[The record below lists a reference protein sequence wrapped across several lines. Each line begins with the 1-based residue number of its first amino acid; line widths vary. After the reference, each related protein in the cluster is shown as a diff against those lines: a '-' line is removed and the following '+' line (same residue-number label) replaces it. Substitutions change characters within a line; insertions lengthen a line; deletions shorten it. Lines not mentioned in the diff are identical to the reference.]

1 MARVA
6 ISTGTTPNDGTGDN
20 LRAAGGKINSNFDDL
35 YGFLGDGT
43 NLTPSWIVNSVGIV
57 TTAHVGIGT
66 TNPRFQLEIGKVGSA
81 TTTLH
86 VDGDVRV
93 TGNVVSVD
101 GQLTSAVAGLS
112 TTGHT
117 VLTTVNA
124 SGIVTAANVSTGGSV
139 TAGSFY
145 GDGQNLTGVLK
156 QESDTLSSVVARGSS
171 AGAGINFGA
180 NQPISFDTASNN
192 DFQIYGSSNQK
203 AYITHVQN
211 NGGGGAGDV
220 VIVARNGI
228 NLYGG
233 TQETAANLG
242 LEVVSGYTNLY
253 HTGGLKLQTT
263 DPGVSIFGT
272 AETEQ
277 LSVTG
282 VSTFIGDV
290 SFGSTIASTVSF
302 GSSTFVSFGS
312 TATFGDDDKL
322 KFGDNENFEIY
333 HDGTNSVIS
342 ETGTGNL
349 LLGSDSNVYL
359 FKPSTFESMLRA
371 EANGPLE
378 LYYDGS
384 KKFET
389 TGAGVIITGV
399 CTATSFSG
407 DGSGLTGI
415 TASGSGIVVQHDG
428 SVVGTAGTINFGTNL
443 DVTAISAG
451 IVTVTAS
458 GGGGGGINNLD
469 EDTTPQLG
477 GNLDLNGFNI
487 TGSGTIPAANLT
499 GALPAID
506 GSALTGIGTAS
517 STITWTLG
525 ADGSSHYTFAGIG
538 ITADTTNDPTIF
550 LQRGA
555 TYAFVNNSGGSHP
568 FRIQH
573 EYQNTGGQAYNVGVT
588 NNGASNGTITFQV
601 PMNAPNKLHYQCT
614 SHVGMSGTIF
624 ISPENNI
631 PVGQRTVISKSTG
644 NVGAGSS
651 TIMFFDG
658 FKSYGLLKVA
668 IDHPA
673 WITLYVDGASRT
685 SDNGRSYL
693 TDPDPGSGVIAEV
706 RSTTS
711 GSSTFLMSPGVIG
724 WNNDS
729 TPSEKI
735 YARVTNND
743 NTTRDI
749 TVDLTVIKMEG

>member
-93 TGNVVSVD
+93 TGNVVSID

-117 VLTTVNA
+117 ILNTVNA

-139 TAGSFY
+139 TAVSFY

-156 QESDTLSSVVARGSS
+156 QETDTLQDVVARGSL

-180 NQPISFDTASNN
+180 NQPITFATGSNN
-192 DFQIYGSSNQK
+192 NFQIYGAPDRK
-203 AYITHVQN
+203 AYITHAQN
-211 NGGGGAGDV
+211 GGGGGAGDL
-220 VIVARNGI
+220 VIVARNG
-228 NLYGG
+228 LHVYGG
-233 TQETAANLG
+233 TQETAADLG

-282 VSTFIGDV
+282 VSTFIGNV
-290 SFGSTIASTVSF
+290 SFGSTVPSTISF
-302 GSSTFVSFGS
+302 GSSTFVSFASDIVVTGVTTAS
-312 TATFGDDDKL
+312 GGIVGNLTGDVTGNADTATTA
-322 KFGDNENFEIY
+322 
-333 HDGTNSVIS
+333 TNAQGL
-342 ETGTGNL
+342 TGTPDITVN
-349 LLGSDSNVYL
+349 NV
-359 FKPSTFESMLRA
+359 S
-371 EANGPLE
+371 
-378 LYYDGS
+378 
-384 KKFET
+384 
-389 TGAGVIITGV
+389 AGIV
-399 CTATSFSG
+399 TATSFSG

-415 TASGSGIVVQHDG
+415 TASGSGVVVQHDG

-451 IVTVTAS
+451 IVTITAS

-487 TGSGTIPAANLT
+487 TGSGTIPAPNLT

-517 STITWTLG
+517 STVTWTLG
-525 ADGSSHYTFAGIG
+525 ASGSSHYTFAGIG

-550 LQRGA
+550 LQRGV

-573 EYQNTGGQAYNVGVT
+573 EYQNTGGQAYNEGVT

-668 IDHPA
+668 INHPA

-729 TPSEKI
+729 TTSEKI

>member
-93 TGNVVSVD
+93 TGNVVSVN

-117 VLTTVNA
+117 VLNTVNA
-124 SGIVTAANVSTGGSV
+124 SGIITAANVSTGGSV

-156 QESDTLSSVVARGSS
+156 QESDTLSSVVARGAS
-171 AGAGINFGA
+171 AGAGINFAA
-180 NQPISFDTASNN
+180 NQPVTFATASNN
-192 DFQIYGSSNQK
+192 NFQIYGAPNQK
-203 AYITHVQN
+203 AYITHAQN
-211 NGGGGAGDV
+211 GGGGGAGDLA
-220 VIVARNGI
+220 IIARSG
-228 NLYGG
+228 LHVYGG
-233 TQETAANLG
+233 TNDTAANLG
-242 LEVVSGYTNLY
+242 LEVVSGYTKLY
-253 HTGGLKLQTT
+253 YTGGLRFETT
-263 DPGVSIFGT
+263 DPGVSIFGV
-272 AETEQ
+272 AETQ
-277 LSVTG
+277 HLNVTG
-282 VSTFIGDV
+282 VSTFANKAYITNDLDVGGLLHVTGTNQLRFGAGQNTFLYKGTDNNSYLQTNNNEFRIGAPTLRL
-290 SFGSTIASTVSF
+290 SSYASAGF
-302 GSSTFVSFGS
+302 PG
-312 TATFGDDDKL
+312 
-322 KFGDNENFEIY
+322 ENFIVATEN
-333 HDGTNSVIS
+333 GSV
-342 ETGTGNL
+342 
-349 LLGSDSNVYL
+349 D
-359 FKPSTFESMLRA
+359 
-371 EANGPLE
+371 
-378 LYYDGS
+378 LYYDNA

-389 TGAGVIITGV
+389 TGAGVTITGV
-399 CTATSFSG
+399 CAATSFSG

-487 TGSGTIPAANLT
+487 TGSGTIPAPNLT

-517 STITWTLG
+517 STVTWTLG
-525 ADGSSHYTFAGIG
+525 ASGSSHYTFAGIG

-550 LQRGA
+550 LQRGV

-644 NVGAGSS
+644 SVGAGSS

-673 WITLYVDGASRT
+673 WVTLYVDGASRT
-685 SDNGRSYL
+685 SDNGRSYV

>member
-117 VLTTVNA
+117 ILNTVNA

-139 TAGSFY
+139 TAVSFY

-156 QESDTLSSVVARGSS
+156 QETDTLQDVVARGSL

-180 NQPISFDTASNN
+180 NQPITFATGSNN
-192 DFQIYGSSNQK
+192 NFQIYGAPDRK
-203 AYITHVQN
+203 AYITHAQN
-211 NGGGGAGDV
+211 GGGGGAGDL
-220 VIVARNGI
+220 VIVARNG
-228 NLYGG
+228 LHVYGG
-233 TQETAANLG
+233 TQETAADLG
-242 LEVVSGYTNLY
+242 LEVVSGYTKLY

-312 TATFGDDDKL
+312 TATFGDDNKL
-322 KFGDNENFEIY
+322 IFGDGQDLQIY
-333 HDGTNSVIS
+333 HDGNQSYINES
-342 ETGTGNL
+342 GTGSLFIDSSALYLQNAGQTKL
-349 LLGSDSNVYL
+349 QVTGSGINV
-359 FKPSTFESMLRA
+359 
-371 EANGPLE
+371 
-378 LYYDGS
+378 
-384 KKFET
+384 
-389 TGAGVIITGV
+389 TGV
-399 CTATSFSG
+399 VTATSFSG

-428 SVVGTAGTINFGTNL
+428 SVIGTAGTINFGTNL

-487 TGSGTIPAANLT
+487 TGSGTIPAPNLT

-517 STITWTLG
+517 STVTWTLG

-573 EYQNTGGQAYNVGVT
+573 EYQNTSGQAYNVGVT

-651 TIMFFDG
+651 TVMFFDG

-668 IDHPA
+668 INHPA

-685 SDNGRSYL
+685 TDNGRSYV

>member
-35 YGFLGDGT
+35 YSFLGDGT
-43 NLTPSWIVNSVGIV
+43 NLTPSWTVNSVGIV

-93 TGNVVSVD
+93 TGNVVSVN

-117 VLTTVNA
+117 VLNTVNA
-124 SGIVTAANVSTGGSV
+124 SGIITAANVSTGGSV

-156 QESDTLSSVVARGSS
+156 QESDTLSSVVARGAS
-171 AGAGINFGA
+171 AGAGINFAA
-180 NQPISFDTASNN
+180 NQPITFATASNN
-192 DFQIYGSSNQK
+192 NFQIYGAPNQK
-203 AYITHVQN
+203 AYITHAQN
-211 NGGGGAGDV
+211 GGGGGAGDLA
-220 VIVARNGI
+220 IIARNG
-228 NLYGG
+228 LHVYGG
-233 TQETAANLG
+233 TNESTSNLG
-242 LEVVSGYTNLY
+242 LEVVSGYTKLY
-253 HTGGLKLQTT
+253 YTGGLRFETT
-263 DPGVSIFGT
+263 DPGVSIFGV
-272 AETEQ
+272 AETQ
-277 LSVTG
+277 HLNVTG
-282 VSTFIGDV
+282 VSTLATANITTLPNYPNFTGGV
-290 SFGSTIASTVSF
+290 SVVGVVTASSF
-302 GSSTFVSFGS
+302 
-312 TATFGDDDKL
+312 
-322 KFGDNENFEIY
+322 
-333 HDGTNSVIS
+333 
-342 ETGTGNL
+342 TGNL
-349 LLGSDSNVYL
+349 TGNV
-359 FKPSTFESMLRA
+359 TGNA
-371 EANGPLE
+371 DTA
-378 LYYDGS
+378 
-384 KKFET
+384 T
-389 TGAGVIITGV
+389 TATNAQGLTGTPDITVNNVSAGIV
-399 CTATSFSG
+399 TATSFSG

-458 GGGGGGINNLD
+458 GGGGGINNLD

-487 TGSGTIPAANLT
+487 TGSGTIPAPNLT

-517 STITWTLG
+517 STVTWTLG
-525 ADGSSHYTFAGIG
+525 ASGSSHYTFSGIG

-573 EYQNTGGQAYNVGVT
+573 EYQNTGGQAYDVGVT

-644 NVGAGSS
+644 SVGAGSS

-668 IDHPA
+668 INHPA

>member
-35 YGFLGDGT
+35 YSFLGDGT
-43 NLTPSWIVNSVGIV
+43 NLTPSWTVNSVGIV

-93 TGNVVSVD
+93 TGNVVSVN

-117 VLTTVNA
+117 VLNTVNA
-124 SGIVTAANVSTGGSV
+124 SGIITAANVSTGGSV

-156 QESDTLSSVVARGSS
+156 QESDTLSSVVARGAS
-171 AGAGINFGA
+171 AGAGINFAA
-180 NQPISFDTASNN
+180 NQPITFATASNN
-192 DFQIYGSSNQK
+192 NFQIYGAPDQK
-203 AYITHVQN
+203 AYITHAQN
-211 NGGGGAGDV
+211 GGGGGAGDLA
-220 VIVARNGI
+220 IIARSG
-228 NLYGG
+228 LHVYGG
-233 TQETAANLG
+233 TNDTAANLG
-242 LEVVSGYTNLY
+242 LEVVSGYTKLY
-253 HTGGLKLQTT
+253 YTGGLRFETT
-263 DPGVSIFGT
+263 DPGVSIFGV
-272 AETEQ
+272 AETQ
-277 LSVTG
+277 HLNVTG
-282 VSTFIGDV
+282 VSTLTTANITTLPNYPNFTGGV
-290 SFGSTIASTVSF
+290 SVVGVVTASSF
-302 GSSTFVSFGS
+302 
-312 TATFGDDDKL
+312 
-322 KFGDNENFEIY
+322 
-333 HDGTNSVIS
+333 
-342 ETGTGNL
+342 TGNL
-349 LLGSDSNVYL
+349 TGNV
-359 FKPSTFESMLRA
+359 TGNA
-371 EANGPLE
+371 DTA
-378 LYYDGS
+378 
-384 KKFET
+384 T
-389 TGAGVIITGV
+389 TATNAQGLTGTPDITVNNVSAGIVN
-399 CTATSFSG
+399 ATSFSG

-487 TGSGTIPAANLT
+487 TGSGAIPAPNLT

-517 STITWTLG
+517 STVTWTLG
-525 ADGSSHYTFAGIG
+525 ASGSSHYTFAGIG

-568 FRIQH
+568 FVIQH
-573 EYQNTGGQAYNVGVT
+573 EYQNTGGQPYNVGVT

-601 PMNAPNKLHYQCT
+601 PMNAPNKLHYQCA

-644 NVGAGSS
+644 SVGAGSS

-668 IDHPA
+668 INHPA

>member
-6 ISTGTTPNDGTGDN
+6 ISTGTIPNDGTGDN

-35 YGFLGDGT
+35 YSFLGDGT
-43 NLTPSWIVNSVGIV
+43 NLTPSWTVNSVGIV

-93 TGNVVSVD
+93 TGNVVSID

-117 VLTTVNA
+117 ILNTVNA
-124 SGIVTAANVSTGGSV
+124 SGIITAANVSTGGSV

-145 GDGQNLTGVLK
+145 GDGQYLTGVLK
-156 QESDTLSSVVARGSS
+156 QETDTLQDVIARGSS

-180 NQPISFDTASNN
+180 NQPITFATASNN
-192 DFQIYGSSNQK
+192 NFQIYGAADRK
-203 AYITHVQN
+203 AYITHAQN
-211 NGGGGAGDV
+211 GGGGGAGDLA
-220 VIVARNGI
+220 IVARSG
-228 NLYGG
+228 LHVYGG
-233 TQETAANLG
+233 TQDTTANLG
-242 LEVVSGYTNLY
+242 LEVVSGYTKLY
-253 HTGGLKLQTT
+253 YTGGLRFETT
-263 DPGVSIFGT
+263 DPGVSIFGV
-272 AETEQ
+272 AETQ
-277 LSVTG
+277 HLNVTG
-282 VSTFIGDV
+282 VSTLATANITTLPNYPNFTGGV
-290 SFGSTIASTVSF
+290 SVVGVVTASSF
-302 GSSTFVSFGS
+302 
-312 TATFGDDDKL
+312 
-322 KFGDNENFEIY
+322 
-333 HDGTNSVIS
+333 
-342 ETGTGNL
+342 TGNL
-349 LLGSDSNVYL
+349 TGNV
-359 FKPSTFESMLRA
+359 TGNA
-371 EANGPLE
+371 DTA
-378 LYYDGS
+378 
-384 KKFET
+384 T
-389 TGAGVIITGV
+389 TATNAQGLTGTPDITVNNVSAGIV
-399 CTATSFSG
+399 TATSFSG

-415 TASGSGIVVQHDG
+415 TASGSGVVVQHDG

-487 TGSGTIPAANLT
+487 TGSGTIPAPNLT

-517 STITWTLG
+517 STVTWTLG
-525 ADGSSHYTFAGIG
+525 ASGSSHYTFAGIG

-644 NVGAGSS
+644 SVGAGSS

-668 IDHPA
+668 INHPA

>member
-117 VLTTVNA
+117 ILNTVNA

-139 TAGSFY
+139 TAVSFY

-156 QESDTLSSVVARGSS
+156 QETDTLQDVVARGSL

-180 NQPISFDTASNN
+180 NQPITFATGSNN
-192 DFQIYGSSNQK
+192 NFQIYGAPDRK
-203 AYITHVQN
+203 AYITHAQN
-211 NGGGGAGDV
+211 GGGGGAGDL
-220 VIVARNGI
+220 VIVARNG
-228 NLYGG
+228 LHVYGG
-233 TQETAANLG
+233 TQETAADLG
-242 LEVVSGYTNLY
+242 LEVVSGYTKLY

-282 VSTFIGDV
+282 VSTFIGNV
-290 SFGSTIASTVSF
+290 SFGSTVPSTISF
-302 GSSTFVSFGS
+302 GSSTFVSFASDIVVTGVTTAS
-312 TATFGDDDKL
+312 GGIVGNLTGDVTGNADTATTA
-322 KFGDNENFEIY
+322 
-333 HDGTNSVIS
+333 TNAQGL
-342 ETGTGNL
+342 TGTPDITVN
-349 LLGSDSNVYL
+349 NV
-359 FKPSTFESMLRA
+359 S
-371 EANGPLE
+371 
-378 LYYDGS
+378 
-384 KKFET
+384 
-389 TGAGVIITGV
+389 AGIV
-399 CTATSFSG
+399 TATSFSG

-415 TASGSGIVVQHDG
+415 TASGSGVVVQHDG
-428 SVVGTAGTINFGTNL
+428 SVIGTAGTINFGTNL

-487 TGSGTIPAANLT
+487 TGSGTIPAPNLT

-517 STITWTLG
+517 STVTWTLG
-525 ADGSSHYTFAGIG
+525 ASGSSHYTFAGIG

-573 EYQNTGGQAYNVGVT
+573 EYQNTSGQAYNVGVT

-644 NVGAGSS
+644 SVGAGSS

-668 IDHPA
+668 INHPA
-673 WITLYVDGASRT
+673 WITLYVDSASRT
-685 SDNGRSYL
+685 SDNGRSYV

>member
-6 ISTGTTPNDGTGDN
+6 ISTGTIPNDGTGDN

-35 YGFLGDGT
+35 YSFLGDGT
-43 NLTPSWIVNSVGIV
+43 NLTPSWTVNSVGIV

-117 VLTTVNA
+117 ILNTVNA

-139 TAGSFY
+139 TAVSFY

-156 QESDTLSSVVARGSS
+156 QETDTLQDVVARGSA

-192 DFQIYGSSNQK
+192 AFQIYGSSNQK

-211 NGGGGAGDV
+211 NGGGGAGDLA
-220 VIVARNGI
+220 IVARSGVNV
-228 NLYGG
+228 YGG
-233 TQETAANLG
+233 TNETAANLG
-242 LEVVSGYTNLY
+242 LEVVSGYTKLY

-263 DPGVSIFGT
+263 DPGVSIFGV
-272 AETEQ
+272 AETQ
-277 LSVTG
+277 HLNVTG

-290 SFGSTIASTVSF
+290 SFGSTVPSTVSF
-302 GSSTFVSFGS
+302 GSSTFVSFASDIVVTGVTTAS
-312 TATFGDDDKL
+312 GGIVGNLTGDVTGNADTATTA
-322 KFGDNENFEIY
+322 
-333 HDGTNSVIS
+333 TNAQGL
-342 ETGTGNL
+342 TGTPDITVN
-349 LLGSDSNVYL
+349 NV
-359 FKPSTFESMLRA
+359 S
-371 EANGPLE
+371 
-378 LYYDGS
+378 
-384 KKFET
+384 
-389 TGAGVIITGV
+389 AGIV
-399 CTATSFSG
+399 TATSFSG

-415 TASGSGIVVQHDG
+415 TASGSGVVVQHDG

-451 IVTVTAS
+451 IVTITAS

-487 TGSGTIPAANLT
+487 TGSGTIPAPNLT

-517 STITWTLG
+517 STVTWTLG
-525 ADGSSHYTFAGIG
+525 ASGSSHYTFAGIG

-550 LQRGA
+550 LQRGV

-644 NVGAGSS
+644 SVGAGSS

-668 IDHPA
+668 INHPA
-673 WITLYVDGASRT
+673 WITLYVDSASRT

-693 TDPDPGSGVIAEV
+693 TDPDPGSGIIAEV

-743 NTTRDI
+743 STTRDI
-749 TVDLTVIKMEG
+749 TIDLTVIKMEG

>member
-6 ISTGTTPNDGTGDN
+6 ISTGTIPNDGTGDN

-93 TGNVVSVD
+93 TGNVVSVN

-117 VLTTVNA
+117 VLNTVNA
-124 SGIVTAANVSTGGSV
+124 SGIITAANVSTGGSV

-156 QESDTLSSVVARGSS
+156 QESDTLSSVVARGAS
-171 AGAGINFGA
+171 AGAGINFAA
-180 NQPISFDTASNN
+180 NQPITFATASNN
-192 DFQIYGSSNQK
+192 NFQIYGAPNQK
-203 AYITHVQN
+203 AYITHAQN
-211 NGGGGAGDV
+211 GGGGGAGDLA
-220 VIVARNGI
+220 IIARSG
-228 NLYGG
+228 LHVYGG
-233 TQETAANLG
+233 TNDTAANLG
-242 LEVVSGYTNLY
+242 LEVVSGYTKLY
-253 HTGGLKLQTT
+253 YTGGLRFETT
-263 DPGVSIFGT
+263 DPGVSIFGV
-272 AETEQ
+272 AETQ
-277 LSVTG
+277 HLNVTG
-282 VSTFIGDV
+282 VSTLATANITTLPNYPNFTGGV
-290 SFGSTIASTVSF
+290 SVVGVVTASSF
-302 GSSTFVSFGS
+302 
-312 TATFGDDDKL
+312 
-322 KFGDNENFEIY
+322 
-333 HDGTNSVIS
+333 
-342 ETGTGNL
+342 TGNL
-349 LLGSDSNVYL
+349 TGNV
-359 FKPSTFESMLRA
+359 TGNA
-371 EANGPLE
+371 DTA
-378 LYYDGS
+378 
-384 KKFET
+384 T
-389 TGAGVIITGV
+389 TATNAQGLTGTPDITVNNVSAGIV
-399 CTATSFSG
+399 TATSFSG

-487 TGSGTIPAANLT
+487 TGSGTIPAPNLT

-517 STITWTLG
+517 STVTWTLG
-525 ADGSSHYTFAGIG
+525 ANGSSHYTFAGIG

-550 LQRGA
+550 LQRGV

-644 NVGAGSS
+644 SVGAGSS

-673 WITLYVDGASRT
+673 WVTLYVDGASRT
-685 SDNGRSYL
+685 SDNGRSYV

>member
-117 VLTTVNA
+117 ILNTVNA

-139 TAGSFY
+139 TAVSFY

-156 QESDTLSSVVARGSS
+156 QETDTLQDVVARGSL

-180 NQPISFDTASNN
+180 NQPITFATGSNN
-192 DFQIYGSSNQK
+192 NFQIYGAPDRK
-203 AYITHVQN
+203 AYITHAQN
-211 NGGGGAGDV
+211 GGGGGAGDL
-220 VIVARNGI
+220 VIVARNG
-228 NLYGG
+228 LHVYGG
-233 TQETAANLG
+233 TQETAADLG

-282 VSTFIGDV
+282 VSTFIGNV
-290 SFGSTIASTVSF
+290 SFGSTVPSTISF
-302 GSSTFVSFGS
+302 GSSTFVSFASDIVVTGVTTAS
-312 TATFGDDDKL
+312 GGIVGNLTGDVTGNADTATTA
-322 KFGDNENFEIY
+322 
-333 HDGTNSVIS
+333 TNAQGL
-342 ETGTGNL
+342 TGTPDITVN
-349 LLGSDSNVYL
+349 NV
-359 FKPSTFESMLRA
+359 S
-371 EANGPLE
+371 
-378 LYYDGS
+378 
-384 KKFET
+384 
-389 TGAGVIITGV
+389 AGIV
-399 CTATSFSG
+399 TATSFSG

-415 TASGSGIVVQHDG
+415 TASGSGVVVQHDG

-458 GGGGGGINNLD
+458 GGGGGINNLD

-487 TGSGTIPAANLT
+487 TGSGTIPAPNLT

-517 STITWTLG
+517 STVTWTLG

-573 EYQNTGGQAYNVGVT
+573 EYQNTSGQAYNVGVT

-668 IDHPA
+668 INHPA
-673 WITLYVDGASRT
+673 WITLYVDSASRT
-685 SDNGRSYL
+685 SDNGRSYV

>member
-43 NLTPSWIVNSVGIV
+43 NLTPSWTVNSVGIV

-93 TGNVVSVD
+93 TGNVVSVN

-117 VLTTVNA
+117 VLNTVNA
-124 SGIVTAANVSTGGSV
+124 SGIITAANVSTGGSV

-156 QESDTLSSVVARGSS
+156 QESDTLSSVVARGAS
-171 AGAGINFGA
+171 AGAGINFAA
-180 NQPISFDTASNN
+180 NQPITFATASNN
-192 DFQIYGSSNQK
+192 NFQIYGTPNQK
-203 AYITHVQN
+203 AYITHAQN
-211 NGGGGAGDV
+211 GGGGGAGDLA
-220 VIVARNGI
+220 IIARSG
-228 NLYGG
+228 LHVYGG
-233 TQETAANLG
+233 TNDTAANLG
-242 LEVVSGYTNLY
+242 LEVISGYTKLY
-253 HTGGLKLQTT
+253 YTGGLRFETT
-263 DPGVSIFGT
+263 DPGVSIFGV
-272 AETEQ
+272 AETQ
-277 LSVTG
+277 HLNVTG
-282 VSTFIGDV
+282 VSTLATANITTLPNYPNFTGGV
-290 SFGSTIASTVSF
+290 SVVGVVTASSF
-302 GSSTFVSFGS
+302 
-312 TATFGDDDKL
+312 
-322 KFGDNENFEIY
+322 
-333 HDGTNSVIS
+333 
-342 ETGTGNL
+342 TGNL
-349 LLGSDSNVYL
+349 TGNV
-359 FKPSTFESMLRA
+359 TGNA
-371 EANGPLE
+371 DTA
-378 LYYDGS
+378 
-384 KKFET
+384 T
-389 TGAGVIITGV
+389 TATNSQGLTGTPDITVNNVSAGIV
-399 CTATSFSG
+399 TATSFSG

-487 TGSGTIPAANLT
+487 TGSGTIPAPNLT

-517 STITWTLG
+517 STVTWTLG
-525 ADGSSHYTFAGIG
+525 ASGSSHYTFAGIG

-644 NVGAGSS
+644 SVGAGSS

-673 WITLYVDGASRT
+673 WVTLYVDGASRT

-729 TPSEKI
+729 TTSEKI

-743 NTTRDI
+743 SSTRDI
-749 TVDLTVIKMEG
+749 TIDLTVIKMEG

>member
-117 VLTTVNA
+117 ILNTVNA

-139 TAGSFY
+139 TAVSFY

-156 QESDTLSSVVARGSS
+156 QETDTLQDVVARGSL

-180 NQPISFDTASNN
+180 NQPITFATGSNN
-192 DFQIYGSSNQK
+192 NFQIYGAPDRK
-203 AYITHVQN
+203 AYITHAQN
-211 NGGGGAGDV
+211 GGGGGAGDL
-220 VIVARNGI
+220 VIVARNG
-228 NLYGG
+228 LHVYGG
-233 TQETAANLG
+233 TQETAADLG

-282 VSTFIGDV
+282 VSTFIGNV
-290 SFGSTIASTVSF
+290 SFGSTVPSTISF
-302 GSSTFVSFGS
+302 GSSTFVSFASDIVVTGVTTAS
-312 TATFGDDDKL
+312 GGIVGNLTGDVTGNADTATTA
-322 KFGDNENFEIY
+322 
-333 HDGTNSVIS
+333 TNAQGL
-342 ETGTGNL
+342 TGTPDITVN
-349 LLGSDSNVYL
+349 NV
-359 FKPSTFESMLRA
+359 S
-371 EANGPLE
+371 
-378 LYYDGS
+378 
-384 KKFET
+384 
-389 TGAGVIITGV
+389 AGIV
-399 CTATSFSG
+399 TATSFSG

-415 TASGSGIVVQHDG
+415 TASGSGVVVQHDG

-487 TGSGTIPAANLT
+487 TGSGTIPAPNLT

-517 STITWTLG
+517 STVTWTLG
-525 ADGSSHYTFAGIG
+525 ASGSSHYTFAGIG

-550 LQRGA
+550 LQRGV

-573 EYQNTGGQAYNVGVT
+573 EYQNTSGQAYNVGVT

-651 TIMFFDG
+651 TVMFFDG

-668 IDHPA
+668 INHPA
-673 WITLYVDGASRT
+673 WITLYVDSASRT
-685 SDNGRSYL
+685 SDNGRSYV

>member
-1 MARVA
+1 MVL
-6 ISTGTTPNDGTGDN
+6 ISVVGVVTASSFTG
-20 LRAAGGKINSNFDDL
+20 
-35 YGFLGDGT
+35 
-43 NLTPSWIVNSVGIV
+43 NLTGN
-57 TTAHVGIGT
+57 
-66 TNPRFQLEIGKVGSA
+66 
-81 TTTLH
+81 
-86 VDGDVRV
+86 V
-93 TGNVVSVD
+93 TGNAD
-101 GQLTSAVAGLS
+101 TATTATNAQGLTG
-112 TTGHT
+112 TPDI
-117 VLTTVNA
+117 TVNNVSA
-124 SGIVTAANVSTGGSV
+124 GIV
-139 TAGSFY
+139 
-145 GDGQNLTGVLK
+145 
-156 QESDTLSSVVARGSS
+156 
-171 AGAGINFGA
+171 
-180 NQPISFDTASNN
+180 
-192 DFQIYGSSNQK
+192 
-203 AYITHVQN
+203 
-211 NGGGGAGDV
+211 
-220 VIVARNGI
+220 
-228 NLYGG
+228 
-233 TQETAANLG
+233 
-242 LEVVSGYTNLY
+242 
-253 HTGGLKLQTT
+253 
-263 DPGVSIFGT
+263 
-272 AETEQ
+272 
-277 LSVTG
+277 
-282 VSTFIGDV
+282 
-290 SFGSTIASTVSF
+290 
-302 GSSTFVSFGS
+302 
-312 TATFGDDDKL
+312 
-322 KFGDNENFEIY
+322 
-333 HDGTNSVIS
+333 
-342 ETGTGNL
+342 
-349 LLGSDSNVYL
+349 
-359 FKPSTFESMLRA
+359 
-371 EANGPLE
+371 
-378 LYYDGS
+378 
-384 KKFET
+384 
-389 TGAGVIITGV
+389 
-399 CTATSFSG
+399 TATSFSG

-487 TGSGTIPAANLT
+487 TGSGTIPAPNLT

-517 STITWTLG
+517 STVTWTLG
-525 ADGSSHYTFAGIG
+525 ANGSSHYTFAGIG

-644 NVGAGSS
+644 SVGAGSS

-668 IDHPA
+668 INHPA

>member
-6 ISTGTTPNDGTGDN
+6 ISTGTIPNDGTGDN

-35 YGFLGDGT
+35 YSFLGDGT
-43 NLTPSWIVNSVGIV
+43 NLTPSWTVNSVGIV

-93 TGNVVSVD
+93 TGNVVSID

-117 VLTTVNA
+117 ILNTVNA

-139 TAGSFY
+139 TAVSFY

-156 QESDTLSSVVARGSS
+156 QETDTLQDVVARGSS

-180 NQPISFDTASNN
+180 NQPITFATASNN
-192 DFQIYGSSNQK
+192 NFQIYGAPDQK
-203 AYITHVQN
+203 AYITHAQN
-211 NGGGGAGDV
+211 GGGGGAGDL
-220 VIVARNGI
+220 VIVARNG
-228 NLYGG
+228 LHVYGG
-233 TQETAANLG
+233 TQETAADLG
-242 LEVVSGYTNLY
+242 LEVVSGYTKLY

-263 DPGVSIFGT
+263 DPGISIFGT

-282 VSTFIGDV
+282 VSTFIGNV
-290 SFGSTIASTVSF
+290 SFGSTVPSTISF
-302 GSSTFVSFGS
+302 GSSTFVSFAGVS
-312 TATFGDDDKL
+312 TLGQTTADGLVVTGVTTASGGVVGNLTGDVTGNADTATTA
-322 KFGDNENFEIY
+322 
-333 HDGTNSVIS
+333 TNAQGL
-342 ETGTGNL
+342 TGTPDITVN
-349 LLGSDSNVYL
+349 NV
-359 FKPSTFESMLRA
+359 S
-371 EANGPLE
+371 
-378 LYYDGS
+378 
-384 KKFET
+384 
-389 TGAGVIITGV
+389 AGIV
-399 CTATSFSG
+399 TATSFSG

-415 TASGSGIVVQHDG
+415 TASGSGVVVQHDG

-487 TGSGTIPAANLT
+487 TGSGTIPAPNLT

-517 STITWTLG
+517 STVTWTLG
-525 ADGSSHYTFAGIG
+525 ANGSSHYTFAGIG

-644 NVGAGSS
+644 SVGAGSS

-658 FKSYGLLKVA
+658 FKSYGLLKVG
-668 IDHPA
+668 INHPA
-673 WITLYVDGASRT
+673 WITLYVDSASRT

>member
-6 ISTGTTPNDGTGDN
+6 ISTGTIPNDGTGDN

-35 YGFLGDGT
+35 YSFLGDGT
-43 NLTPSWIVNSVGIV
+43 NLTPSWTVNSVGIV

-93 TGNVVSVD
+93 TGNVVSID

-117 VLTTVNA
+117 ILNTVNA

-139 TAGSFY
+139 TAVSFY

-156 QESDTLSSVVARGSS
+156 QETDTLQDVVARGSS

-180 NQPISFDTASNN
+180 NQPITFATASNN
-192 DFQIYGSSNQK
+192 NFQIYGSSNQK
-203 AYITHVQN
+203 AYITHAQ
-211 NGGGGAGDV
+211 NGGAGGAGDL
-220 VIVARNGI
+220 VIVARNG
-228 NLYGG
+228 LHVYGG
-233 TQETAANLG
+233 TQETAADLG
-242 LEVVSGYTNLY
+242 LKVVSGYTNLY

-322 KFGDNENFEIY
+322 KFGDNEDFEIY
-333 HDGTNSVIS
+333 HDGTNSFIKES
-342 ETGTGNL
+342 GGGDLRILGTNIVL
-349 LLGSDSNVYL
+349 KNSGSTEKYAH
-359 FKPSTFESMLRA
+359 FY
-371 EANGPLE
+371 NGGSVD
-378 LYYDGS
+378 LYYDNS

-415 TASGSGIVVQHDG
+415 TASGSGIVVRHDG

-458 GGGGGGINNLD
+458 GGGGGINNLD

-517 STITWTLG
+517 STVTWTLG

-644 NVGAGSS
+644 SVGAGSS

-668 IDHPA
+668 INHPA

>member
-6 ISTGTTPNDGTGDN
+6 ISTGTIPNDGTGDN

-35 YGFLGDGT
+35 YSFLGDGT
-43 NLTPSWIVNSVGIV
+43 NLTPSWTVNSVGIV

-93 TGNVVSVD
+93 TGNVVSID

-117 VLTTVNA
+117 ILNTVNA

-139 TAGSFY
+139 TAVSFY

-156 QESDTLSSVVARGSS
+156 QETDTLQDVVARGSA

-180 NQPISFDTASNN
+180 NQPITFATASNN
-192 DFQIYGSSNQK
+192 NFQIYGAPDQK
-203 AYITHVQN
+203 AYITHAQN
-211 NGGGGAGDV
+211 GGGGGAGDL
-220 VIVARNGI
+220 VIVARNG
-228 NLYGG
+228 LHVYGG
-233 TQETAANLG
+233 TQETAADLG
-242 LEVVSGYTNLY
+242 LEVVSGYTKLY

-263 DPGVSIFGT
+263 DPGISIFGT
-272 AETEQ
+272 AETEK

-302 GSSTFVSFGS
+302 GSSTLVSFASDINVSGGLVVTGVTTAS
-312 TATFGDDDKL
+312 GGVVGNLTGDVTGNADTATTA
-322 KFGDNENFEIY
+322 
-333 HDGTNSVIS
+333 TNAQGL
-342 ETGTGNL
+342 TGTPNITVN
-349 LLGSDSNVYL
+349 NV
-359 FKPSTFESMLRA
+359 S
-371 EANGPLE
+371 
-378 LYYDGS
+378 
-384 KKFET
+384 
-389 TGAGVIITGV
+389 AGIV
-399 CTATSFSG
+399 TATSFSG

-415 TASGSGIVVQHDG
+415 TASGSGVVVQHDG

-487 TGSGTIPAANLT
+487 TGSGTIPAPNLT

-517 STITWTLG
+517 STVTWTLG
-525 ADGSSHYTFAGIG
+525 ANGSSHYTFAGIG

-658 FKSYGLLKVA
+658 FKSYGLLKVG
-668 IDHPA
+668 INHPA
-673 WITLYVDGASRT
+673 WITLYVDSASRT

-743 NTTRDI
+743 STTRDI
-749 TVDLTVIKMEG
+749 TIDLTVIKMEG